1 MIFVVGG
8 DSHIWGSEL
17 RDCKHSGPNGYSK
30 NTFTYLLGKDM
41 QYICTANPGIGNKE
55 IHDRVMTNLVVGSVV
70 LVCWTW
76 PSRDNELDSDQWII
90 SLQQRLKKFNIPYL
104 FTCVD
109 NCIITNNPK
118 IDYDNW
124 YMFPSGELNKWGRN
138 PGLTLVPR
146 GFYQWATENK
156 YSVGSDGH
164 PLEQA
169 HQDAY
174 NLIKDKFNELVQKN
188 N

>member
-1 MIFVVGG
+1 MILVVGG

-17 RDCKHSGPNGYSK
+17 KDCKHSGPNGHSER
-30 NTFTYLLGKDM
+30 TFAYLLSKDM
-41 QYICTANPGIGNKE
+41 QYICTANPGIGNHE

-76 PSRDNELDSDQWII
+76 QSRDNELDSDRWII

-109 NCIITNNPK
+109 NCVITGNPK

-124 YMFPSGELNKWGRN
+124 YLFPAGINADYE
-138 PGLTLVPR
+138 TVTPR
-146 GFYQWATENK
+146 GFYQWALENK
-156 YSVGSDGH
+156 YNVGPDGH
-164 PLEQA
+164 PLEEA
-169 HQDAY
+169 HYDAY
-174 NLIKDKFNELVQKN
+174 NLIKDKFNELVKEN

>member
-1 MIFVVGG
+1 MILVVGG
-8 DSHIWGSEL
+8 DSHVWGSEL
-17 RDCKHSGPNGYSK
+17 KDCKHSGPNGYSE

-41 QYICTANPGIGNKE
+41 QYICTANPGIGNRE

-76 PSRDNELDSDQWII
+76 QSRDNELDSDHWII

-109 NCIITNNPK
+109 NCIITGNPK
-118 IDYDNW
+118 IDYNNW
-124 YMFPSGELNKWGRN
+124 YMFPAGTNKDYET
-138 PGLTLVPR
+138 LTPR
-146 GFYQWATENK
+146 GFYQWALENK